1 MDARTRRIRDAM
13 SAGFPAVGDTVFDAA
28 EARAVL
34 AAAPVPD
41 RPQVPVGEVAD
52 LDADGVPVRVYRP
65 LDGGSGGA
73 APPVVVFFH
82 GGGFVLCGLDS
93 HDGLARELCAGTGA
107 VVVSVDY
114 RLAPEHRHP
123 AAEDD
128 AYTALLWAHGRAAAL
143 GGDPERIA
151 VAGDSAGGN
160 LAVRAAWRAR
170 DEGGPAV
177 RHQLLVY
184 PVTDAAMDAPSYT
197 EHAEDGFL
205 TAKAM
210 AWYWEQYLGGAP
222 GHAASPLRASDLARL
237 PSACVI
243 TAEYDPLRDE
253 GEAYAARLEAAGVPV
268 ETHRFDGAF
277 HGFITLTHVLPAARE
292 AVAVACTALRRDL
305 FR

>member
-34 AAAPVPD
+34 AAAPAPD
-41 RPQVPVGEVAD
+41 LPRPPVGRVED
-52 LDADGVPVRVYRP
+52 HDADGVPVRVYRP
-65 LDGGSGGA
+65 LGTGSGGA

-93 HDGLARELCAGTGA
+93 HDGLVRELCAGSGA
-107 VVVSVDY
+107 IVVSVDY
-114 RLAPEHRHP
+114 RLAPEHRYP
-123 AAEDD
+123 VAEDD
-128 AYTALLWAHGRAAAL
+128 AYTALVWVRDHAASF

-160 LAVRAAWRAR
+160 LAARAALRAR
-170 DEGGPAV
+170 DAGGPAV

-184 PVTDAAMDAPSYT
+184 PVTDAAMDTASYA

-210 AWYWEQYLGGAP
+210 AWYWEQYLGGEP
-222 GHAASPLRASDLARL
+222 GRSASPLRAADLARL

-253 GEAYAARLEAAGVPV
+253 GEAYAAELEAAGVPV
-268 ETHRFDGAF
+268 EAHRFDGAF

-292 AVAVACTALRRDL
+292 AVALACSVLRREL
-305 FR
+305 LR